1 MILSQQTYEI
11 KKKMVQPSSTNK
23 TQLKF
28 DFENVHTKIINF
40 TDIFR
45 PIYYFARFCG
55 QLPFT
60 IVRNSTD
67 EFHQSRV
74 TKCDALWFIFSISLY
89 LAVSFRT
96 AQILTFQIN
105 ANETEHVLF
114 VGNAAL
120 HIMTMSFGI
129 LKITMDMYNRHKL
142 VDILNKFTK
151 FDHEVGRKNIFHK
164 LYFISWI
171 TISFFVQHR

>member
-1 MILSQQTYEI
+1 MAQIIFYLQANKFQYLPVFDSE
-11 KKKMVQPSSTNK
+11 KMVHPSSTK
-23 TQLKF
+23 IQLKY
-28 DFENVHTKIINF
+28 DFENVHKKIINF

-60 IVRNSTD
+60 IVRSPTD
-67 EFHQSRV
+67 EFHRSQV
-74 TKCDALWFIFSISLY
+74 TRLDAIWFVLSISLY
-89 LAVSFRT
+89 AAVSFRT
-96 AQILTFQIN
+96 AQILTFEIN

-120 HIMTMSFGI
+120 HIITMSFGI
-129 LKITMDMYNRHKL
+129 LKVALDLFNRHKL

-151 FDHEVGRKNIFHK
+151 FDHEVIPCIQMTQNC
-164 LYFISWI
+164 FI
-171 TISFFVQHR
+171 

>member
-1 MILSQQTYEI
+1 
-11 KKKMVQPSSTNK
+11 MVHPSSTK
-23 TQLKF
+23 IQLKY

-60 IVRNSTD
+60 IARNPTD
-67 EFHQSRV
+67 EFHQARV
-74 TKCDALWFIFSISLY
+74 TRLDAIWFILSISLY
-89 LAVSFRT
+89 AAVSFRT
-96 AQILTFQIN
+96 AKILTIEIN

-120 HIMTMSFGI
+120 HIITMAFGI
-129 LKITMDMYNRHKL
+129 LKVVMDMFNRRKL
-142 VDILNKFTK
+142 VDMLNKFTK
-151 FDHEVGRKNIFHK
+151 FDHEVT
-164 LYFISWI
+164 WI
-171 TISFFVQHR
+171 QMALLSFNWRITSFVCR

>member
-1 MILSQQTYEI
+1 MD
-11 KKKMVQPSSTNK
+11 KPSSTNI
-23 TQLKF
+23 QLKF

-45 PIYYFARFCG
+45 PIYYFARLCG

-60 IVRNSTD
+60 IVRSSSD

-74 TKCDALWFIFSISLY
+74 TKCDVLWFILSIFFY
-89 LAVSFRT
+89 AAVSFRT
-96 AQILTFQIN
+96 AQILTFEIN

-120 HIMTMSFGI
+120 HIMTMTFGI
-129 LKITMDMYNRHKL
+129 LKVTTDMYNRQKL

-151 FDHEVGRKNIFHK
+151 FDHEVRR
-164 LYFISWI
+164 S
-171 TISFFVQHR
+171 